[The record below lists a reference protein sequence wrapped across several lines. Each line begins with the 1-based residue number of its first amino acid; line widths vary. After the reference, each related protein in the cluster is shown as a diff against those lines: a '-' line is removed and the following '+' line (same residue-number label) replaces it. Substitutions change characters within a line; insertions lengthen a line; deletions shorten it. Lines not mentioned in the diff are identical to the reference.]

1 MHQKKTTLEPILLKL
16 AQLHRRRVGIG
27 ITRPTDKIIA
37 YLEKTKQFCDPVLVG
52 RQVPGFESIVAD
64 QPHEKLFTLLKENTV
79 EAIIRG
85 QVSCAP
91 FRAEFAR
98 FYEGKVDPGDA
109 FVSVLEDIQGR
120 VILLS
125 PVTNVRGWNREDK
138 ILLIN
143 ASAGL
148 LAKLGLPIKIGILCF
163 SREEE
168 LSEGNWDFLNKTFFE
183 ANELVSL
190 YKEKYE
196 IKNYG
201 IDFDIA
207 LAENCNIIIEQN
219 GGTGNQVVRSLVFL
233 EAIRNYGVPILN
245 ADRVIIE
252 SMRASEDF
260 SDHLLLAA
268 ALVNTKK

>member
-1 MHQKKTTLEPILLKL
+1 MISQEKTTLEPVLLKF
-16 AQLHRRRVGIG
+16 AQLRRNRVGIG

-37 YLEKTKQFCDPVLVG
+37 YLEKTKKFCDPVLVG
-52 RQVPGFESIVAD
+52 REVPGFESIAAD
-64 QPHEKLFTLLKENTV
+64 QPHETLFNLLKEHNV
-79 EAIIRG
+79 AAIIRG
-85 QVSCAP
+85 QVSSVP
-91 FRAEFAR
+91 FRDSFNS

-109 FVSVLEDIQGR
+109 FVSVLEDNEGR

-125 PVTNVRGWNREDK
+125 PVTNGRGWNNEDK

-143 ASAGL
+143 ASVGL
-148 LAKLGLPIKIGILCF
+148 LTKLGIPVKIGILNY

-168 LSEGNWDFLNKTFFE
+168 LVHGKDFLNKTYFE
-183 ANELVSL
+183 ANELIDL
-190 YKEKYE
+190 FKEQYK

-201 IDFDIA
+201 IDFDVA
-207 LAENCNIIIEQN
+207 LAENCTIIIEQN
-219 GGTGNQVVRSLVFL
+219 GGTGNQVIRSLVFL

-268 ALVNTKK
+268 ALANINT

>member
-1 MHQKKTTLEPILLKL
+1 MIDRKKTTLEPLFLKY
-16 AQLHRRRVGIG
+16 AQRRRIRVGLG
-27 ITRPTDKIIA
+27 LTRPTDRIIA

-52 RQVPGFESIVAD
+52 QEVPGFASIAAD
-64 QPHEKLFTLLKENTV
+64 QPHETLFNLLKENQV
-79 EAIIRG
+79 GAIIRG
-85 QVSCAP
+85 QVSSAP
-91 FRAEFAR
+91 FRAVFDS
-98 FYEGKVDPGDA
+98 FYEGRINPGDA
-109 FVSVLEDIQGR
+109 LVSILEDAQGR

-125 PVTNVRGWNREDK
+125 PVTNGRGWNKEDK

-148 LAKLGLPIKIGILCF
+148 LAKLGLPVKIGILCF

-168 LSEGNWDFLNKTFFE
+168 LLHGVDFLNKTYYE
-183 ANELVSL
+183 ANELVDL
-190 YKEKYE
+190 YKEQYE

-233 EAIRNYGVPILN
+233 DAVRNYGVPILN

-268 ALVNTKK
+268 ALVNISK

>member
-1 MHQKKTTLEPILLKL
+1 MKQKKTTLEPILLKL
-16 AQLHRRRVGIG
+16 AQRRRLRVGLG

-37 YLEKTKQFCDPVLVG
+37 HLERTKQFCDPVLVG
-52 RQVPGFESIVAD
+52 VEVPGFQSIVAD
-64 QPHEKLFTLLKENTV
+64 RPHETLFNLLKTHQV

-85 QVSCAP
+85 QVSSVP
-91 FRAEFAR
+91 FRDSFNNFFEN
-98 FYEGKVDPGDA
+98 KVNPGDA
-109 FVSVLEDIQGR
+109 FVAVLEDAEGR

-125 PVTNVRGWNREDK
+125 PVTNSRGWNNDDK

-143 ASAGL
+143 ASVGL
-148 LAKLGLPIKIGILCF
+148 LAKLGLPVKIGVLNY

-168 LSEGNWDFLNKTFFE
+168 LSHGKDFLNKTFFE
-183 ANELVSL
+183 ANELVDL
-190 YKEKYE
+190 FKGKYN

-207 LAENCNIIIEQN
+207 LDENCNIIIEQN
-219 GGTGNQVVRSLVFL
+219 GGTGNQVVRSLVYL
-233 EAIRNYGVPILN
+233 GALRNYGVPILN

-268 ALVNTKK
+268 ALANAPK